1 MLWRTLPRLWP
12 FLALFLLLVA
22 LCAPVLVFCLKLP
35 ELATV
40 PPLHRL
46 LLWAVFPAIA
56 VVMLFMAVWTL
67 KVHEVETAEAQR
79 VKAEAAAAQARLDHE
94 HYSLEVYG
102 LGLELDHLTEQS
114 AWAKLREQP
123 PRSVILPTDPNDY
136 PWSWR
141 EKGPPGASV
150 YEAAIEPFPEKWE
163 LPFLLGGPALHNTEH
178 DDDLKAGL
186 AGARTGGGMHYHR
199 FRTVSQTYDNDPD
212 RLPAELFGLFDDYP
226 DLPAAAIAVEDSM
239 FMRNFYRPDH
249 TPPLLMNGHE
259 IPKITTSSTVI
270 LLGRRDR
277 VDMLRPTAM
286 DTPIPEI
293 KIPFEALDMKDLEA
307 VRTSRALEGRTAT
320 DYVLSYDDAPPEPQV
335 SGPYGQ
341 IPFWEA
347 GGGPSAAFKPSRFVK
362 RPWCQE
368 QLVVFDQLR
377 IRARLHRPK
386 TADYLKDGK
395 PLGPR
400 ARELAFLEA
409 WQAALGT
416 LPGDQRPVR
425 VIYDFGP
432 KDATHMPPLLR
443 AIHEAGPDLDLSGK
457 DGIDVSAS
465 LRDTGA
471 GSFYV
476 ALALGILATEKEG
489 GVSAVVNLRRSD
501 RATILMVSPPTA
513 EDRVL
518 RKIHFRSKYLGTVD
532 QE

>member
-1 MLWRTLPRLWP
+1 MLRRTLPPLWP
-12 FLALFLLLVA
+12 FLALFLLLLA
-22 LCAPVLVFCLKLP
+22 LWVPFLEFCLKPP
-35 ELATV
+35 ELVTV
-40 PPLHRL
+40 PVPLLRRL
-46 LLWAVFPAIA
+46 LLWTVFPAMT
-56 VVMLFMAVWTL
+56 VVMMFMVVWTL
-67 KVHEVETAEAQR
+67 KVHDAETAEAQR
-79 VKAEAAAAQARLDHE
+79 TKAEAAAAQARLDHE

-102 LGLELDHLTEQS
+102 LGTEVHDFYEKTLWEELR
-114 AWAKLREQP
+114 KRP
-123 PRSVILPTDPNDY
+123 PHTILLPTDPKDY
-136 PWSWR
+136 PWSKA
-141 EKGPPGASV
+141 EKG
-150 YEAAIEPFPEKWE
+150 EAGSHAYVAAVEAFPEKWE
-163 LPFLLGGPALHNTEH
+163 LPFILGGPALHDPDSANY
-178 DDDLKAGL
+178 LKAGL

-199 FRTVSQTYDNDPD
+199 FRTVSQTYDNEPD
-212 RLPAELFGLFDDYP
+212 KLPAELFGLFDEYP
-226 DLPAAAIAVEDSM
+226 DLPAAAIGVDDSLGTREMLDLVEA
-239 FMRNFYRPDH
+239 
-249 TPPLLMNGHE
+249 PPLLKNGYE
-259 IPKITTSSTVI
+259 IPALTTSSTVI
-270 LLGRRDR
+270 LVGRRDR

-286 DTPIPEI
+286 DTPIPQI
-293 KIPFEALDMKDLEA
+293 KVPFETEPPPHGIELSPNE
-307 VRTSRALEGRTAT
+307 
-320 DYVLSYDDAPPEPQV
+320 VLSYDDSPPEPQV
-335 SGPYGQ
+335 PGPYGKP

-347 GGGPSAAFKPSRFVK
+347 GGGASAAFKPSRFVK
-362 RPWCQE
+362 RPWSQE

-395 PLGPR
+395 SLGPR

-409 WQAALGT
+409 WKAAVDT

>member
-1 MLWRTLPRLWP
+1 MP
-12 FLALFLLLVA
+12 FLE
-22 LCAPVLVFCLKLP
+22 FCLKPP

-40 PPLHRL
+40 PVSLLRRL
-46 LLWAVFPAIA
+46 LLWTVFPAMT
-56 VVMLFMAVWTL
+56 VVMMFMGVWTL
-67 KVHEVETAEAQR
+67 NAYEVDSAESAR
-79 VKAEAAAAQARLDHE
+79 AKAEATAAQARLDRE

-102 LGLELDHLTEQS
+102 LGLSVDDDLLNAEGTWKALRSSDHRAL
-114 AWAKLREQP
+114 
-123 PRSVILPTDPNDY
+123 ILPTNPKEY
-136 PWSWR
+136 PWSMM
-141 EKGPPGASV
+141 EKGGPGAQSFV
-150 YEAAIEPFPEKWE
+150 DAVEAFPEKWE
-163 LPFLLGGPALHNTEH
+163 IPFLMSGSVLHDPEAA
-178 DDDLKAGL
+178 DYLKAGL

-199 FRTVSQTYDNDPD
+199 FRTVSQTYDNEPD
-212 RLPAELFGLFDDYP
+212 RLPVELFGLFDEYP
-226 DLPAAAIAVEDSM
+226 DLPAAAITSEDGLH
-239 FMRNFYRPDH
+239 FRQALNPPDA
-249 TPPLLMNGHE
+249 PPLLKNGHE
-259 IPKITTSSTVI
+259 IPNITGTSTVI
-270 LLGRRDR
+270 LVGRRDR

-293 KIPFEALDMKDLEA
+293 KVPFETDQKGMDYIRASNEA
-307 VRTSRALEGRTAT
+307 AGEPPPTN
-320 DYVLSYDDAPPEPQV
+320 YVISYDDSPPEPQV

-341 IPFWEA
+341 RPFWEA
-347 GGGPSAAFKPSRFVK
+347 RGGPSAAFRPSRFVK

-368 QLVVFDQLR
+368 QLVEFDQLR

-409 WQAALGT
+409 WKAALDT

-432 KDATHMPPLLR
+432 KGATHMPPLLR

-489 GVSAVVNLRRSD
+489 GASAVVNLRRSD

>member
-1 MLWRTLPRLWP
+1 MLRRTLPRLLP
-12 FLALFLLLVA
+12 LLVLFLLLLA
-22 LCAPVLVFCLKLP
+22 LWAPFLEFCLKPP

-40 PPLHRL
+40 PVPILRRL
-46 LLWAVFPAIA
+46 FLWTAVPMIIVTAAFVLGWAFNADA
-56 VVMLFMAVWTL
+56 VEL
-67 KVHEVETAEAQR
+67 AEAEQA
-79 VKAEAAAAQARLDHE
+79 KAEAAAAQARLDHE

-102 LGLELDHLTEQS
+102 LGTEVHDFYEKNLWEELR
-114 AWAKLREQP
+114 KKP
-123 PRSVILPTDPNDY
+123 PHTILLPTDPKDY
-136 PWSWR
+136 PWSKA
-141 EKGPPGASV
+141 EKGQPGSSPF
-150 YEAAIEPFPEKWE
+150 EAAINQFPEKWE
-163 LPFLLGGPALHNTEH
+163 LPFLLSGPALHEPESAH
-178 DDDLKAGL
+178 YLKGSL

-199 FRTVSQTYDNDPD
+199 FRTVSQTYDNEPD
-212 RLPAELFGLFDDYP
+212 KLPAELFGLFDEYP
-226 DLPAAAIAVEDSM
+226 DLPAAAIAAEDGLFLRQM
-239 FMRNFYRPDH
+239 LRHPLD
-249 TPPLLMNGHE
+249 PPLVKNGHE
-259 IPKITTSSTVI
+259 IPGITTSLVVI
-270 LLGRRDR
+270 LVGRRDR

-293 KIPFEALDMKDLEA
+293 KVPFETEPPPHGIELSPNE
-307 VRTSRALEGRTAT
+307 
-320 DYVLSYDDAPPEPQV
+320 VLSYDDAPPEPQV
-335 SGPYGQ
+335 PGPYGKP

-347 GGGPSAAFKPSRFVK
+347 GGGASAAFKPSRFVK

-377 IRARLHRPK
+377 IRARLHQPK

-432 KDATHMPPLLR
+432 KGATHMPPLLR
-443 AIHEAGPDLDLSGK
+443 ALHEAGPDLDLSGK